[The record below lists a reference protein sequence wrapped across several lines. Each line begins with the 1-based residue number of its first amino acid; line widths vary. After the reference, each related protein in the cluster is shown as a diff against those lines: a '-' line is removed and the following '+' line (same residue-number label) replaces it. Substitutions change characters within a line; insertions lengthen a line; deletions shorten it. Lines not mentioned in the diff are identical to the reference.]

1 MFDNRENN
9 NSSESLEFSKFS
21 PIAYFDKHMDCV
33 RVVLWDDSMTE
44 VRINEHLTLYRRN
57 FISETEAEH
66 KYVGFAIK
74 GIFHAFDGA
83 GLEKDRVYEL
93 ADILTAISKAMPY
106 SVMESTMDMVDK
118 MFENNLRVKFDYE
131 EDDNQIVA
139 N

>member
-9 NSSESLEFSKFS
+9 KESENLVFSKFS

-33 RVVLWDDSMTE
+33 RVMLWDDSMTE
-44 VRINEHLTLYRRN
+44 VRINKHLTLYRRN

-66 KYVGFAIK
+66 KYIGFAIK
-74 GIFHAFDGA
+74 GVFHAFDTA
-83 GLEKDRVYEL
+83 GLEKDHVYEL

-118 MFENNLRVKFDYE
+118 MFRQDLRVRFDYD